1 VFIVEETKKPGGGVF
16 YSIEINANTEKY
28 DGNIKKIKEELWKQE
43 SIEKPLRA
51 VSAYKVGELQE
62 ICHRL
67 QLSTTNT
74 QGKNK
79 TKPELYAS
87 ILEELN

>member
-1 VFIVEETKKPGGGVF
+1 
-16 YSIEINANTEKY
+16 
-28 DGNIKKIKEELWKQE
+28 
-43 SIEKPLRA
+43 
-51 VSAYKVGELQE
+51 
-62 ICHRL
+62 L